1 MISLNKEEESEI
13 NDPSE
18 TLDNNILNNSS
29 DMPMPEKA
37 ILKRTRLLR
46 RQKDLPVYV
55 KNFINP
61 HILLNQL
68 SDTKSVLNRYSENN
82 TKILKK
88 RKKKPAAIP
97 EDYLIKEKDK
107 QLFSLYPHLISFH
120 PAVFKHEIEILS
132 RWNEQLVWRQPK
144 KEQRKPIKSVI
155 KPLTKNSNTIYSFE
169 FYKTEKNK
177 RRMIDLTNNPLFQ
190 DFPHKSDKEYISS
203 DFTTVTMDS
212 DQNSSEND
220 NFKDLHEP
228 EDSSVSN
235 KQVFSLPLIY
245 VNTSFPNFN
254 FVSDNSDQ
262 NKTPET

>member
-1 MISLNKEEESEI
+1 MISLNKEEESEL
-13 NDPSE
+13 NHNSE
-18 TLDNNILNNSS
+18 TLNNNILNNSS
-29 DMPMPEKA
+29 DILLPEKA
-37 ILKRTRLLR
+37 IRRRTRLLR
-46 RQKDLPVYV
+46 KQKDLPVYV

-68 SDTKSVLNRYSENN
+68 SDTKYILNHYSESK

-88 RKKKPAAIP
+88 KKKKPAAIP

-120 PAVFKHEIEILS
+120 PAVFKHEIEILN
-132 RWNEQLVWRQPK
+132 RWNEQLVWRQVK
-144 KEQRKPIKSVI
+144 KEQRKPIRSVI
-155 KPLTKNSNTIYSFE
+155 KPLTKNSNTVYSFE

-177 RRMIDLTNNPLFQ
+177 RRMVDLTDNPLFQ

-203 DFTTVTMDS
+203 DFTTVTMDN

-220 NFKDLHEP
+220 NLKDLHGD
-228 EDSSVSN
+228 EDSSPSN

-245 VNTSFPNFN
+245 VNMSFPNFN
-254 FVSDNSDQ
+254 FVSDNSDH